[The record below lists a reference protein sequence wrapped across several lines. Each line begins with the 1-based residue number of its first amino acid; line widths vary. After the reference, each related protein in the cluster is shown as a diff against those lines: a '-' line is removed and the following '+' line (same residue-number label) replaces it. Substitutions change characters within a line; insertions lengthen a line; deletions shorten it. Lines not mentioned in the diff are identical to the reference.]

1 VKSEVLTDKLL
12 TSVKCEKHG
21 LCGSGQEG
29 NSIQVKLCCLR
40 TACSLC
46 GWSCLQLSYN
56 KRSPGIK
63 YFAGSKFFSS
73 DLTLSWINLLV
84 LFSQN
89 RPASLLPHMGA
100 SLWYPAGQHVLFPDL
115 SFRKK
120 KSRDNLPVNF
130 QYRAVLYKH
139 TCNTRMKGRRTR
151 RHCQGQLFFRVLTW
165 PKGDQGIIFQIVASV
180 RDPSCI
186 KGLNLA
192 GMAPKES
199 FCQATPPLRY
209 WEMLKTSALSTDSES
224 KSLSLS
230 K

>member
-1 VKSEVLTDKLL
+1 M
-12 TSVKCEKHG
+12 
-21 LCGSGQEG
+21 
-29 NSIQVKLCCLR
+29 
-40 TACSLC
+40 
-46 GWSCLQLSYN
+46 
-56 KRSPGIK
+56 
-63 YFAGSKFFSS
+63 
-73 DLTLSWINLLV
+73 LV

-89 RPASLLPHMGA
+89 RPASLLPHLGA
-100 SLWYPAGQHVLFPDL
+100 ILWYPAGQHVLFPDL

-199 FCQATPPLRY
+199 FCQATPPPGIGRCYRPQLGVLKKKPTAPGVPKRSPTQVLLLTQY
-209 WEMLKTSALSTDSES
+209 WA
-224 KSLSLS
+224 
-230 K
+230 

>member
-1 VKSEVLTDKLL
+1 MKSEVLTDKLL

-199 FCQATPPLRY
+199 FCQATPPPGIGRC
-209 WEMLKTSALSTDSES
+209 
-224 KSLSLS
+224 
-230 K
+230 

>member
-1 VKSEVLTDKLL
+1 MKSEVLTDKLL

-46 GWSCLQLSYN
+46 GWSCLRNKQLSYN
-56 KRSPGIK
+56 RRSPGIK

-115 SFRKK
+115 SFQQK
-120 KSRDNLPVNF
+120 KSRDNLSVNF

-151 RHCQGQLFFRVLTW
+151 RRCQGQLFFRVLTW

-209 WEMLKTSALSTDSES
+209 WEMLKTSVWSTNS
-224 KSLSLS
+224 
-230 K
+230 

>member
-1 VKSEVLTDKLL
+1 MACVA
-12 TSVKCEKHG
+12 
-21 LCGSGQEG
+21 
-29 NSIQVKLCCLR
+29 QVKRGTQFRLSSVAYVQLVPSVDG
-40 TACSLC
+40 AVCSCHTTKDPQGL
-46 GWSCLQLSYN
+46 
-56 KRSPGIK
+56 SPGIK

-151 RHCQGQLFFRVLTW
+151 RRCQGQLFL
-165 PKGDQGIIFQIVASV
+165 G
-180 RDPSCI
+180 
-186 KGLNLA
+186 
-192 GMAPKES
+192 
-199 FCQATPPLRY
+199 Y
-209 WEMLKTSALSTDSES
+209 
-224 KSLSLS
+224 
-230 K
+230 